1 MALSFSATAERPVY
15 IQSTEDSDDR
25 DDASTHHR
33 VVYVERTSPR
43 PEVTSQRSHVTTS
56 SESLVIVVEMTERST
71 AARRPTLESTVRPP
85 PYRLLTT
92 TAGVAAA
99 ASAAGDGGGPAGA
112 AAAERVAINVGL
124 IVGIVG
130 AVSTLVVMLA
140 ALLLCRPRTHVA
152 QSSPKLKHS
161 SVVLGSRSWQ

>member
-1 MALSFSATAERPVY
+1 MHRKNAA
-15 IQSTEDSDDR
+15 II
-25 DDASTHHR
+25 THSPWSVHIG
-33 VVYVERTSPR
+33 ESCKNGRTDSPR
-43 PEVTSQRSHVTTS
+43 PEVTSQRSHVTTG